1 MSSSPSDP
9 PAHVQ
14 WNHTIEVLLS
24 KWCDQ
29 AKCFEWMHTEAY
41 SLSDRR
47 AKVLMITSNIVAAV
61 GGLSN
66 LIAGGTTANGFQLS
80 WVFGSLAIIVSI
92 TNMLQEKL
100 GYATLAGEFKHYSTA
115 WGLIRSK
122 IEEQL
127 VMPPASR
134 KDCGTFIKYLRQ
146 DMNQVSMEGN
156 AKIPEHVRDSCYEK
170 FNKIPDFTLPDI
182 CGEMEH
188 TTIYIPGDSI
198 RTPLLNHVMPDKV
211 TLTAIPEV

>member
-1 MSSSPSDP
+1 MSSPGNDP
-9 PAHVQ
+9 PTHVQ
-14 WNHTIEVLLS
+14 WNHAIETLLS

-29 AKCFEWMHTEAY
+29 AKCFEWMHTQAHSY
-41 SLSDRR
+41 ADHR
-47 AKVLMITSNIVAAV
+47 AKLLMITSNSVAAI

-66 LIAGGTTANGFQLS
+66 LIAGGTTVSGFQLS

-115 WGLIRSK
+115 WGLVRSK

-127 VMPPASR
+127 ALPHSSR
-134 KDCGTFIKYLRQ
+134 KDCGTFLKYLRQ
-146 DMNQVSMEGN
+146 DINQVSMDGN
-156 AKIPEHVRDSCYEK
+156 AKIPEYIRESCFEK
-170 FNKIPDFTLPDI
+170 FSKIPDFSIPDI

-188 TTIYIPGDSI
+188 TQIYMAGDSI
-198 RTPLLNHVMPDKV
+198 MQPLLLPNNVILPRV
-211 TLTAIPEV
+211 A